1 MSNVALKWMGGNSRL
16 FVTRDSYGNV
26 VPSGSWPED
35 EDPEW
40 QEFKAAKPSDL
51 LMMSLSS
58 CAAHD
63 VVSIL
68 QRQRQQLGGLY
79 IEVNGTQNAVP
90 PFEFTDIHLHFMLEG
105 LNLDEAKVARAIDLS
120 VDKYC
125 SVAATIRGVATLTHS
140 FEIQA

>member
-16 FVTRDSYGNV
+16 FVTRDTYGNV
-26 VPSGSWPED
+26 VSCGSWPED

-58 CAAHD
+58 CAAYD

-68 QRQRQQLGGLY
+68 QRQRQQLNGLY
-79 IEVNGTQNAVP
+79 IDVDGTQNSVP
-90 PFEFTDIHLHFMLEG
+90 PYEFTDIHLHFKLEG
-105 LNLDEAKVARAIDLS
+105 EGLDPAKVARAIDLS

-125 SVAATIRGVATLTHS
+125 SVAATIRGVAKLTHT
-140 FEIQA
+140 FEIMS